1 MAGGYLTEEER
12 NILLQSPYIRDVS
25 GKRVSYAEEFKVH
38 FMREYKAGKWPQQI
52 FREAGLD
59 VTILGPK
66 RIERAA
72 ARWRAS
78 YEDGSLGNFRPTV
91 PITDPA
97 FVEDMHE
104 EPTSDEHV
112 KALEL
117 EIARLKKQVSVLC
130 EACNLKELE

>member
-38 FMREYKAGKWPQQI
+38 FMQEYKAGKWPQQI

-59 VTILGPK
+59 VAILGPK

-78 YEDGSLGNFRPTV
+78 YEDGSLGSFRPTV
-91 PITDPA
+91 PLTDPA
-97 FVEDMHE
+97 FME
-104 EPTSDEHV
+104 EMKENANEQV

-117 EIARLKKQVSVLC
+117 EVAQLKKQVSILC
-130 EACNLKELE
+130 EACNLKELV

>member
-38 FMREYKAGKWPQQI
+38 FMQEYKAGKWPQQI

-78 YEDGSLGNFRPTV
+78 YEDGSLGSFRPTV
-91 PITDPA
+91 LLTDPA
-97 FVEDMHE
+97 ETEDLHE
-104 EPTSDEHV
+104 NANEQV

-117 EIARLKKQVSVLC
+117 EVAQLKKQVSILC
-130 EACNLKELE
+130 EACNLKELA